1 MSDTRMPTQKRSIE
15 KRNKIIKK
23 GFELMCEKGYYNTNT
38 TEIAEYA
45 DVSTGII
52 YQYFNDK
59 KEIFIEGIK
68 EYSNNI
74 MFPMIDILNNKNIII
89 NDLDKL
95 LDKMIEKFIE
105 THTLSKKAH
114 EEMIAMS
121 HLDNDISEIFN
132 KREIETT
139 EQIVTILNK
148 NNIITENLYEK
159 VHIIIGIVENL
170 CHEIVYHNHKKLN
183 YDIMKKEVIKIIL
196 NILNNQ

>member
-1 MSDTRMPTQKRSIE
+1 MSDVRIPTQKRSIE
-15 KRNKIIKK
+15 KRNRIIKY

-68 EYSNNI
+68 EYSNSI
-74 MFPMIDILNNKNIII
+74 MFPMLDILNDKSIII
-89 NDLDKL
+89 DNLNEL
-95 LDKMIEKFIE
+95 INKMIDKFIE
-105 THTLSKKAH
+105 THTLSKHAH

-121 HLDNDISEIFN
+121 HLDSDISKIFHE
-132 KREIETT
+132 KEIETT
-139 EQIVTILNK
+139 KQIINILNK
-148 NNIITENLYEK
+148 NNIIFKNQYEK

-170 CHEIVYHNHKKLN
+170 CHEIVYHKHDIIN
-183 YDIMKKEVIKIIL
+183 YDIMKIEVIKIIENL
-196 NILNNQ
+196 LK